1 MQELDRRTRK
11 TRKAIS
17 DAFWKLM
24 QEKDFEE
31 ITINDITE
39 TADIHRATFY
49 LHYQDKFDWLEKSI
63 TELLQG
69 LIDRD
74 ANNLLVN
81 RATTE
86 KTFIGT
92 FEYFDENFEFY
103 SIMLKNKG
111 TLFFQQRFKEL
122 IVEQFMRRNNRQL
135 GESPEF
141 DFAVQFSASATVGCI
156 EWWIRNDRPLT
167 AEEMAARMAD
177 IHRTFPKWMK
187 I

>member
-24 QEKDFEE
+24 QEKDFDD
-31 ITINDITE
+31 ITINDITDA
-39 TADIHRATFY
+39 ADIHRATFY
-49 LHYQDKFDWLEKSI
+49 LHYQDKYDWLERTI
-63 TELLQG
+63 TSLLRG
-69 LIDRD
+69 LVEREDR
-74 ANNLLVN
+74 NLLVD
-81 RATTE
+81 RETTE

-92 FEYFDENFEFY
+92 FRYFDDNFEFY

-122 IVEQFMRRNNRQL
+122 IVEQFMLRNNQKP
-135 GESPEF
+135 GQSPEF
-141 DFAVQFSASATVGCI
+141 DFAVQFSASATVGSI
-156 EWWIRNDRPLT
+156 EWWIRNNRPLS
-167 AEEMAARMAD
+167 AEEMAERMAA
-177 IHRTFPKWMK
+177 IHRTFPVWMK

>member
-11 TRKAIS
+11 TRAAIS

-31 ITINDITE
+31 ITIQDITDA
-39 TADIHRATFY
+39 ADIHRATFY
-49 LHYQDKFDWLEKSI
+49 LHYQDKYDWLEKSI
-63 TELLQG
+63 TQLLQG
-69 LIDRD
+69 LIDLD
-74 ANNLLVN
+74 SNTLLIN
-81 RATTE
+81 GETTE
-86 KTFIGT
+86 KTFTGT
-92 FEYFDENFEFY
+92 FEYFDAHFEFY

-122 IVEQFMRRNNRQL
+122 IVEQFMRRNNKEL
-135 GESPEF
+135 GQSPEF

-156 EWWIRNDRPLT
+156 EWWIQNDRPLT
-167 AEEMAARMAD
+167 AEQMAEHMAS
-177 IHRTFPKWMK
+177 IHRSFPKWMQ